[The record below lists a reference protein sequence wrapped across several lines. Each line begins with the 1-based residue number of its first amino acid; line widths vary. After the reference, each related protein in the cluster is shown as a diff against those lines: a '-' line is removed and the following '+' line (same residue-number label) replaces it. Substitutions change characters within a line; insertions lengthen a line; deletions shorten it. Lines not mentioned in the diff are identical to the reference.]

1 MIDRK
6 LLKEMIDAIDAL
18 NEIQQL
24 QQERG
29 ISSIRSSMQKAALEE
44 ISSAVTQSLRTLKT
58 AEA

>member
-6 LLKEMIDAIDAL
+6 LLKEMIEAVDAL

-29 ISSIRSSMQKAALEE
+29 VSQIRARMQHAALTE
-44 ISSAVTQSLRTLKT
+44 IATAAEQALATLKT
-58 AEA
+58 VEL

>member
-6 LLKEMIDAIDAL
+6 LLKEMIDAVDAL

-29 ISSIRSSMQKAALEE
+29 VSQIRARMQHAALTE
-44 ISSAVTQSLRTLKT
+44 ISTAAEQALATLKT
-58 AEA
+58 VEL